1 MSRLRPVLLALLAFG
16 RLHPAGAIQRNL
28 VAEQPRDQ
36 LARDDSPSTGRMQRF
51 RESIVAQ
58 AHELLH
64 SKHKGKKRRAS
75 ASSLEAAVARARSA
89 WRPEDGLFWTLCGKR
104 MHQNLGGLGPDS
116 GAAELRFFDV
126 ATWEN
131 RSLDL
136 VITNASVLA
145 SRNITMNGKLNGTE
159 GCVARVNVLSSTNV
173 TLIASFV
180 HADDTNPSNS
190 AGFQIDVNVH
200 DLEIGKKSGTMEVFV
215 TKDADSWRSSGTIE
229 IESPP
234 TPLPTNSPIA
244 QPTSSPTRPPT
255 PQPTSSPTSS
265 PTQKPTPSPTGSPTP
280 QPTSSPTNSPTPE
293 PTLSPT
299 NPPTPEPTIS
309 PTSSPTPEPT
319 FSPTSRTLK
328 PTSFPTGSPTSSQTQ
343 ATTDVTTS
351 SSTSDAAGPLEPS
364 VPKPDASPSVPSSPM
379 TTPSDMP
386 PQLDP
391 LKEVGCLC
399 RTPGAG
405 TVGFNSY
412 VCEDDTEYACSAT
425 ELCVANYS
433 FGKDM
438 RSEAC
443 QAMPENSLPQAGT
456 AAPSGTPSTPET
468 PEASPSVPSSP
479 MTTPADV
486 PPAVDPLTEVGCL
499 CRTPGAGTMG
509 FNSYVCEDDT
519 EYACGA
525 TELCVA
531 NYSFGKD
538 MRSEACQAM
547 PTNSLPQAGTAAPSG
562 KPSTPETPNT
572 PAIPRTSETPA
583 TPESPVREAV
593 PETPATPA
601 TSAPATDA
609 KSPTTET
616 PEEPVAPSTS
626 ATSTTP
632 EAVAPQS
639 TSEAPATPATPATTS
654 PPVASETSSTPEAAQ
669 DTAATRQPPETV
681 VTPAEPETQV
691 LTSIVWCTCTMPKS
705 RSVGFNQY
713 TCDDGSTRF
722 CAANEWCHATTPFEK
737 HKAGTDT
744 EGKGCGDKNVM
755 CICNSPKAGT
765 VGFNQYTCD
774 DGSSPQCGA
783 DEWCYANAGFEKS
796 KAGTENGGQGCQK
809 APTSTPTSA
818 PVLLEAFTNA
828 TLPITS
834 TLSQTSAPVPAATE
848 YDAPSNITLVP
859 TTAQSDAA
867 STIEAASAQPTDF
880 ASALS
885 SLEALLNK
893 SLASSATDAASLQPS
908 QVMPTQPPQ
917 SSSAVAAAMQASL
930 PSKIMCSCSMPKAR
944 GVGFNL
950 YSCNDGDTR
959 YCAADEWCHASE
971 PFEKERASVDT
982 GGAGCERK
990 PVLCVCNTPKAGTVG
1005 FNQYTC
1011 DDGSMPYCGADEW
1024 CHSTEPFEK
1033 QKAGIDSGSQGCE
1046 PFSRDAAPTSSTL
1059 MLLETS
1065 NTSSKVARSSLLAGA
1080 STQRRIQRLHVKGE
1094 VVFRPTLKG
1103 NGSNNPD
1110 DPSKLTRA
1118 HRDRSFGVIYKGSN
1132 VFEFTLVARGAA
1144 SGGARNFLFS
1154 GWLSTD
1160 A

>member
-1 MSRLRPVLLALLAFG
+1 
-16 RLHPAGAIQRNL
+16 
-28 VAEQPRDQ
+28 
-36 LARDDSPSTGRMQRF
+36 
-51 RESIVAQ
+51 
-58 AHELLH
+58 
-64 SKHKGKKRRAS
+64 
-75 ASSLEAAVARARSA
+75 
-89 WRPEDGLFWTLCGKR
+89 